1 MREIGFIVSQFII
14 NLHLAIGQEERSMDY
29 DCAPVKRRKIL
40 TQHLV
45 NHSESNKD
53 PNLLSPNESRNT
65 SLACLDEAHATF
77 CSADIPIAEVVV
89 KQDDT
94 FIDGKESLTE
104 GSKMELSG
112 LEQESNESKNK
123 IVMEGSK
130 LNTNEDSS
138 GKSFATDFAG
148 ENSEHAGEPKSSAIM
163 NVVCDVHT
171 VEGKASTETSSRS
184 HPSTKSKMDAIHSL
198 TKLDLTKE
206 IASQV
211 RNEDYLP
218 PQTLGSCG
226 HSGHLDSRRK
236 LLVLDVNGLLVDIV
250 ADPDETYRA
259 DTIIGSKAVFKR
271 PYCDEFLQFCFERF
285 NVGVWTSRTR
295 RNIERVLDFLI
306 KDSQHQLLFCWDQSH
321 CTETGFNTIENSDK
335 PLVLK
340 ELKRLWEKQDPSL
353 PWDSGVYD
361 ETNTLLLDDSP
372 YKALRNP
379 PYTAIFPYTYCYRN
393 TQDDGLGP
401 EGDLRNYLERLA
413 ASDNVQNFI
422 EQNPF
427 GQQPITNNNESWK
440 FYLKVISGTSSDLA
454 AKSLLLRSRKKLIII
469 DLSGLLVDVVTLP
482 REGYRADT
490 IQGSR
495 AVYKRPYCDEFLQF
509 CFKRFNVGIW
519 TSTTRYNIERL
530 IDFLMRDTQH
540 KLLFCWDQ
548 SHCTDT
554 GFRTVE
560 NSCKPLIL
568 KELRRLWEKQDPS
581 LPWSQGEYDESNTL
595 LLEHSPYKA
604 LLNPPHTAIFPYP
617 YRYWKTD
624 DNFLGPEG
632 DLRIY
637 LERLAASEN
646 VQKFVEE
653 NPFGQRPITKK
664 NLSWGF
670 YQKVMRA
677 FSSEPEADANSLSDA
692 QCNNSSEPEADTIT
706 TSAAQ
711 SSSEPKDDTITASVQ
726 TSPEPKADIIT
737 ASVAQTSSEPKAD
750 IVTNS
755 AAQTSSEPKADIITA
770 SVAQTSSEPK
780 ADIVTNS
787 AAQTS
792 SEPQADTITAS
803 VAQTIS
809 EPEANSSAAETLL
822 ESSVTNTNPSLNPGN
837 DGS

>member
-1 MREIGFIVSQFII
+1 
-14 NLHLAIGQEERSMDY
+14 MDY

-53 PNLLSPNESRNT
+53 PNLLSPNESRTT

-77 CSADIPIAEVVV
+77 CSADIPNAEVVV
-89 KQDDT
+89 KQNDT
-94 FIDGKESLTE
+94 FIDGNESFTE
-104 GSKMELSG
+104 DSEIELSG

-123 IVMEGSK
+123 MVSEGLK
-130 LNTNEDSS
+130 LTTNEDSS

-148 ENSEHAGEPKSSAIM
+148 ENSEHAGDTKASANV

-171 VEGKASTETSSRS
+171 VEGETSAETSSRS
-184 HPSTKSKMDAIHSL
+184 HPSTESKMEVIPSL
-198 TKLDLTKE
+198 TKLDVTKE
-206 IASQV
+206 NASQV
-211 RNEDYLP
+211 RNEDYLS
-218 PQTLGSCG
+218 PQILGSCG
-226 HSGHLDSRRK
+226 HSGHLHSRRK

-250 ADPDETYRA
+250 ADPDEAYRASA

-306 KDSQHQLLFCWDQSH
+306 KDSQHQLLFCW
-321 CTETGFNTIENSDK
+321 
-335 PLVLK
+335 

-353 PWDSGVYD
+353 PWDRGAYD

-413 ASDNVQNFI
+413 ASENIQKFI

-427 GQQPITNNNESWK
+427 GQQPISNNDESWK
-440 FYLKVISGTSSDLA
+440 FYLKVISGSSSEADLA

-469 DLSGLLVDVVTLP
+469 DVSGLLVDVVTLP
-482 REGYRADT
+482 REGYRADA
-490 IQGSR
+490 IQGSK

-519 TSTTRYNIERL
+519 TSTTRFNIERL

-540 KLLFCWDQ
+540 KLLFCWDH

-560 NSCKPLIL
+560 NSCKPLVL
-568 KELRRLWEKQDPS
+568 KELKRLWEKQDPS
-581 LPWSQGEYDESNTL
+581 LPWRKGEYDESNTL

-617 YRYWKTD
+617 YRYWKID
-624 DNFLGPEG
+624 DNCLGPEG

-670 YQKVMRA
+670 YHKVIRA
-677 FSSEPEADANSLSDA
+677 FSSEPEADASCLLDA
-692 QCNNSSEPEADTIT
+692 QCNNSSEPEADTT
-706 TSAAQ
+706 T
-711 SSSEPKDDTITASVQ
+711 PSV
-726 TSPEPKADIIT
+726 TRTLSVPKADIIT
-737 ASVAQTSSEPKAD
+737 ASAAQVLSESKADTITASVPLSEPKADTITASAAQTSSEPKADTITASAAQTSSEPKADTITASAAQTSSEPKAD
-750 IVTNS
+750 IIS
-755 AAQTSSEPKADIITA
+755 ASVAQTSSEPKADIITA

-780 ADIVTNS
+780 ADI
-787 AAQTS
+787 
-792 SEPQADTITAS
+792 ITAS

-809 EPEANSSAAETLL
+809 EPEADSLAATQTLL
-822 ESSVTNTNPSLNPGN
+822 EPSVANTNLSLNPAN